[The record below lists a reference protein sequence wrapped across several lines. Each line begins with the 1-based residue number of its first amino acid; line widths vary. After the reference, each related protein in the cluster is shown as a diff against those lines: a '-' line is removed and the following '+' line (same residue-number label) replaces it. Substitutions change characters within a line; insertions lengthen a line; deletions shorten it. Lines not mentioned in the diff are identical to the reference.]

1 MSKTDLVNYMLIFL
15 SGEWLR
21 KWGTDR
27 VGRVARTISLA
38 NQLCLYSWRRY
49 MQLYLLVSA
58 NGTISFPR
66 LRVFA
71 PETEDYF
78 SGSRFSIQTY
88 MCFVFPLI
96 KFGMCTMWRE
106 GRTTCDRTESRPKTH
121 PYFEHLSWFTAAD
134 YYIELP
140 FILCSFFFFWKG
152 CPGNSSYAYLSS
164 YLNFY
169 FWIFFKAS
177 SHCSMYTIF
186 SRCEVLRLLLHC
198 FLFRHIKAVCTRI
211 WLCW

>member
-140 FILCSFFFFWKG
+140 FILCSFFFFLKG
-152 CPGNSSYAYLSS
+152 MPRKLKLCISIIVPQLLFLDFFQGFFSL
-164 YLNFY
+164 FHVHH
-169 FWIFFKAS
+169 FFKV
-177 SHCSMYTIF
+177 
-186 SRCEVLRLLLHC
+186 RGP
-198 FLFRHIKAVCTRI
+198 
-211 WLCW
+211 